1 MKNNYRNLRTKYYSN
16 VNPVEHFT
24 RCKQHW
30 SRSTSCFSFL
40 TLHKS
45 WDKIQPTEHIL
56 GQRTEHHISIII
68 HYSTVQYC
76 GIE

>member
-1 MKNNYRNLRTKYYSN
+1 MA
-16 VNPVEHFT
+16 VIDHFA

-45 WDKIQPTEHIL
+45 WDKIQPTEHVKL
-56 GQRTEHHISIII
+56 NQKVKQRL
-68 HYSTVQYC
+68 
-76 GIE
+76 